1 MASKRAKPYT
11 SDEEKRKNDTAFKRR
26 TGLTSKQSEDVVSRA
41 RRHIEATYQFERRN
55 REEMEIDLQFVAGDQ
70 WPEAVKAARANRPML
85 TINQLPQF
93 VAQVVNPIRT
103 ADIGIKVQGVDDV
116 TDPKLAAIYDQL
128 IDEIEYRSNAKQ
140 VYISATEHQVKC
152 GIGWW
157 RICTDYAD
165 DDGFNQ
171 EIYIEKILN
180 PLSVYCDA
188 GAVKPTKED
197 AMAIAVVEQWPKE
210 TFKNK
215 WPKASSMDSV
225 DVPSNSPSSGF
236 NWATEDYVAV
246 CEYWEKEPKTVT
258 RAQLENGEVV
268 DITDLGDD
276 ELEQLEAESPIV
288 ATREVETHQVV
299 KYVVSGKEVLEKR
312 VEWKGKHIPLVPV
325 VGAETPLKQGY
336 MRYGVVRFARDPQQL
351 MNFYRT
357 ATAEAIALAPKTPW
371 VVTDGM
377 INKHQAEWNTLN
389 QANRPYV
396 RWTPDEKFPSLKP
409 ERPGAPD
416 VPMALI
422 NEAQFAAEDMKRVTG
437 IHDASL
443 GARSNETSG
452 RAIGM
457 REAQGD
463 TANAHFEDNL
473 VNALTHTGRILI
485 DLIPKIYD
493 NERVVRLTNPQ
504 GKEEPVRINRV
515 LYSFQGKPVLE
526 NDLSAAKFD
535 VRVTVGKNFLSK
547 RVEAV
552 ASMLEFAKTMPP
564 NAQVLFLDL
573 IVKNSDFP
581 GAEELAKR
589 LRSLVPPAAL
599 ADPNDPNAPKPPDP
613 MDDPNVV
620 ANLEKISAQIAE
632 MQQRTRKTWAETQ
645 KTLAETDLLD
655 GQIDQQFAGIPLM
668 GNEAGPGPQQ
678 GQQQAAPKPP
688 KGFQGGSMMLQ

>member
-1 MASKRAKPYT
+1 MASKPKKPYT
-11 SDEEKRKNDTAFKRR
+11 SDEEKRKNDAAFKRR
-26 TGLTSKQSEDVVSRA
+26 TGLTGKQSEDVVARA
-41 RRHIEATYQFERRN
+41 RKHIEATHQFERRN

-70 WPEAVKAARANRPML
+70 WPEAVKAARRDRPML

-93 VAQVVNPIRT
+93 VNQIVNPIRT
-103 ADIGIKVQGVDDV
+103 ADIGIAVKGVDDK

-140 VYISATEHQVKC
+140 VYVNATEHQVKC

-165 DDGFNQ
+165 DDGFDQ
-171 EIYIEKILN
+171 EIIIEKILN

-188 GAVKPTKED
+188 GAVAPARED
-197 AMAIAVVEQWPKE
+197 AMRMAVVEQWPRE
-210 TFKNK
+210 TFKQK

-225 DVPSNSPSSGF
+225 DVPNNSAQSGF
-236 NWATEDYVAV
+236 NWASEDYIAV

-258 RAQLENGEVV
+258 IAQLENGETA
-268 DITDLGDD
+268 DITDLDDD
-276 ELEQLEAESPIV
+276 ELMQLEEQAGAAV
-288 ATREVETHQVV
+288 VNTREVQTHQVV
-299 KYVVSGKEVLEKR
+299 KYVVTGREVLEKR
-312 VEWKGKHIPLVPV
+312 VEWKGKYIPIVPV
-325 VGAETPLKQGY
+325 LGAETPLKQGC

-377 INKHQAEWNTLN
+377 VSKHQAEWNTLN
-389 QANRPYV
+389 QTNRPYV
-396 RWTPDEKFPSLKP
+396 RWTPDEKFPTLKP

-416 VPMALI
+416 VPVALI
-422 NEAQFAAEDMKRVTG
+422 QEAQFAAEDMKRVTG
-437 IHDASL
+437 IFDASL

-452 RAIGM
+452 RAIGL

-463 TANAHFEDNL
+463 TANSHFEDNL

-493 NERVVRLTNPQ
+493 TERVVRLTNPQ
-504 GKEEPVRINRV
+504 GKEEPVTINRV
-515 LYSFQGKPVLE
+515 LYSYKGEPVLE

-547 RVEAV
+547 RLEAV
-552 ASMLEFAKTMPP
+552 TSMLEFAKALPP
-564 NAQVLFLDL
+564 QAQVLFLDL
-573 IVKNSDFP
+573 IAQNSDFP

-599 ADPNDPNAPKPPDP
+599 ADPNDPNAPPPPSP
-613 MDDPNVV
+613 MDDPMVV
-620 ANLEKISAQIAE
+620 AKLESEAAKIDE
-632 MQQRTRKTWAETQ
+632 VKQRTRKTWAETQ
-645 KTLAETDLLD
+645 KTLAETDILD

-668 GNEAGPGPQQ
+668 GNEAGE

-688 KGFQGGSMMLQ
+688 KGFQGGSLSLQ